1 MLAFKSQSSWVSWI
15 RLSDLWESIFD
26 FESLFWASES
36 LLISRILGLMEL
48 ILTIVESIYMK
59 TGV

>member
-1 MLAFKSQSSWVSWI
+1 MLAFKSQSSWASWI
-15 RLSDLWESIFD
+15 RLSDLWESIFG

-36 LLISRILGLMEL
+36 LLISQILGLMEL

-59 TGV
+59 TCV